1 MFLKFIPRKFYLCMY
16 MLLFMQY
23 LLLMLVIYV
32 YIYFNNFININ
43 SVLCKLTKFSN
54 CNKWLFG

>member
-1 MFLKFIPRKFYLCMY
+1 MFLKFIPRKFYLGMY

-23 LLLMLVIYV
+23 FLLMLVIYV

-54 CNKWLFG
+54 CNK